1 VVGQTDPVLRRLV
14 TLVSVLAVGLAACGG
29 EDTTLRGA
37 TLEPAPV
44 VSALQAP
51 EGVDGTP
58 FRFVA
63 DQGGLLAVYFGYT
76 QCPDLCPT
84 TMADVKAALRRLGT
98 KAARVDVAMVT
109 VDPARD
115 TAAVLRTYL
124 SHFFPAEQV
133 HALRFEDPV
142 AQKAVEAGFLA
153 TSTVTTTATGAVEV
167 SHTAMTSIVD
177 DQGRIAVQW
186 PFGTSAETMA
196 HDLNVLLNR
205 AP

>member
-1 VVGQTDPVLRRLV
+1 MLRRLV
-14 TLVSVLAVGLAACGG
+14 TLVSGIVVVLAACGG
-29 EDTTLRGA
+29 AEDTALRGA

-44 VSALQAP
+44 VSTLQAP
-51 EGVDGTP
+51 EGGDGTP

-84 TMADVKAALRRLGT
+84 TMADLKSALRRLGT
-98 KAARVDVAMVT
+98 KASRVDVAMVT

-133 HALRFEDPV
+133 HALRFEDPT
-142 AQKAVEAGFLA
+142 AQKAVETGFLA
-153 TSTVTTTATGAVEV
+153 TSKVTTTAGGAVEV

-177 DQGRIAVQW
+177 DQGRIVVQW

-196 HDLNVLLNR
+196 HDLNVLLGR
-205 AP
+205 AR